1 MTDTNEM
8 EELQKEI
15 RKTIEENRKFL
26 DRMMDDDFEPEE
38 GEEEDEE
45 IVEELRCPAARKPPM
60 PHAAPGP
67 QRQSPRRMTFGGFVV
82 AADVEIQTLSASSP
96 RDRYCRGRRRSVR
109 LRRRPGG
116 IRCSWSS

>member
-45 IVEELRCPAARKPPM
+45 IVEEL
-60 PHAAPGP
+60 
-67 QRQSPRRMTFGGFVV
+67 
-82 AADVEIQTLSASSP
+82 
-96 RDRYCRGRRRSVR
+96 
-109 LRRRPGG
+109 
-116 IRCSWSS
+116 